1 MGKGVIEPLSKL
13 RILDV
18 GCGAGLLSEPLARL
32 GAEVT
37 GIDAVKENVE
47 CAQQHSSKDLLGKNE
62 EKQINLLSKLL

>member
-1 MGKGVIEPLSKL
+1 MGEGLIEPLSKL

-37 GIDAVKENVE
+37 GIDAVKENIE
-47 CAQQHSSKDLLGKNE
+47 CAKQHASNDSLGMNE
-62 EKQINLLSKLL
+62 EIQCNLLRTV